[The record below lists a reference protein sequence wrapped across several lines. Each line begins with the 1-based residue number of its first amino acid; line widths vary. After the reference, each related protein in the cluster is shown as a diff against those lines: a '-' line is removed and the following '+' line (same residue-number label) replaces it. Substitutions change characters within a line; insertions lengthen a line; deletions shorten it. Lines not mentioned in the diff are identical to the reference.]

1 MNGQVQKSSVT
12 LLGWPIAASLLALAV
27 AAVFILG
34 SLYYLD
40 VQKRS
45 DALSKRGLQAA
56 QQRVANANQ
65 EADDLRTSVDVFKQ
79 LTAQGVFNTE
89 SRLDWIELFKRLKIK
104 HRLIALG
111 YELAPQRQ
119 LQLPGGR
126 VFPSIDLLGSR
137 IKLKLLAYHDGD
149 LIGFLEEFSQL
160 KNGFYPIDRCSI
172 RRISDAMNE
181 SGVAHLEAECLLDW
195 VTLKDKRSPSARN
208 PQGQPS

>member
-1 MNGQVQKSSVT
+1 MNGQEQKPSAK
-12 LLGWPIAASLLALAV
+12 LLGWPIAASLLALA
-27 AAVFILG
+27 AAILFILG

-40 VQKRS
+40 QQKRG
-45 DALSKRGLQAA
+45 DAVSKRALQAA

-79 LTAQGVFNTE
+79 LRAQGVFNTE

-137 IKLKLLAYHDGD
+137 IKLKVLAYHDGD
-149 LIGFLEEFSQL
+149 LIGFLDEFSQL
-160 KNGFYPIDRCSI
+160 KDGFYPIDRCTI
-172 RRISDAMNE
+172 RRVSDAINDP
-181 SGVAHLEAECLLDW
+181 SVAHIEAECLLDW

-208 PQGQPS
+208 AQGQPS

>member
-1 MNGQVQKSSVT
+1 MTEREQKSSVK
-12 LLGWPIAASLLALAV
+12 LLGWPIAASLLALA
-27 AAVFILG
+27 AAALFILG

-40 VQKRS
+40 MQKRS
-45 DALSKRGLQAA
+45 DALSKRALQAA
-56 QQRVANANQ
+56 QQRVANAIQ

-89 SRLDWIELFKRLKIK
+89 SRLDWIELFKRLKAK

-126 VFPSIDLLGSR
+126 VFPAIEPVASR
-137 IKLKLLAYHDGD
+137 IKLKVLAYHDGD
-149 LIGFLEEFSQL
+149 LLGFLEEFSQL

-172 RRISDAMNE
+172 RRIPDAVSDA
-181 SGVAHLEAECLLDW
+181 GAAHIEAECLLDW

-208 PQGQPS
+208 AQGQPS

>member
-1 MNGQVQKSSVT
+1 MNGQVQKSSAK
-12 LLGWPIAASLLALAV
+12 LLGWPIAAALLALAV

-45 DALSKRGLQAA
+45 DVVSKGALQGA

-65 EADDLRTSVDVFKQ
+65 EADDLRASVDVFKQ

-104 HRLIALG
+104 YRLLALG
-111 YELAPQRQ
+111 YELAPQRP

-126 VFPSIDLLGSR
+126 VFPAIEPVATR
-137 IKLKLLAYHDGD
+137 IKLKLQAYHDGD

-172 RRISDAMNE
+172 RRISDAMNDP
-181 SGVAHLEAECLLDW
+181 GTAHIEAECLLDW

-208 PQGQPS
+208 PQGKPP

>member
-1 MNGQVQKSSVT
+1 MNGREQKSSVK
-12 LLGWPIAASLLALAV
+12 LLGWPIAASLLALA
-27 AAVFILG
+27 AATLFILG
-34 SLYYLD
+34 SSYYLD
-40 VQKRS
+40 VEKRS
-45 DALSKRGLQAA
+45 DGLSKRGLQAA
-56 QQRVANANQ
+56 RQRVDNANQ
-65 EADDLRTSVDVFKQ
+65 EADDLRTSVDIFKQ

-89 SRLDWIELFKRLKIK
+89 SRLDWIEVFKRLKVK

-126 VFPSIDLLGSR
+126 VFPSIDPLGSR
-137 IKLKLLAYHDGD
+137 IKLKVQAYHDGD
-149 LIGFLEEFSQL
+149 LIGFLEEFSLL

-172 RRISDAMNE
+172 RRISDAMNDP
-181 SGVAHLEAECLLDW
+181 SAAHIEAECLLDW